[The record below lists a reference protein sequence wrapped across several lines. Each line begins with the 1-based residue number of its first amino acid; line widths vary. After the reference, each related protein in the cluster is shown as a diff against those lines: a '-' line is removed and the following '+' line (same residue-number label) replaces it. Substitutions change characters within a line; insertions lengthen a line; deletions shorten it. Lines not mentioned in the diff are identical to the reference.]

1 MGLQKRVRVR
11 LSSAAYNG
19 QLREE
24 SDTEAISIFD
34 SGRDLVMEI
43 TPCPRLGVAHV
54 VTMTEDQARRV
65 SEYSKAQS
73 KMLRELG
80 RTNLLLDIT
89 YVPARNWNRET
100 LRTIPSGSALFP
112 VLDAKTVPI
121 NALKTLLL
129 PVEDGLD

>member
-1 MGLQKRVRVR
+1 MGRKKRVRIE
-11 LSSAAYNG
+11 LTSAAYNG

-24 SDTEAISIFD
+24 SDTEAFSIVD
-34 SGRDLVMEI
+34 SERDVVMEI

-54 VTMTEDQARRV
+54 VTMTNDQARKV
-65 SEYSKAQS
+65 SEYSRAHS

-89 YVPARNWNRET
+89 YVPERNWNHET
-100 LRTIPSGSALFP
+100 LRTIPGGSAVFP

-121 NALKTLLL
+121 DALKQFL
-129 PVEDGLD
+129 PPLEDELD